1 MHSSCLICINIIII
15 YIFAQTDNNYNVR
28 IIMSLQLFNVLLH
41 CATVPLCMSQA
52 EYGREVY
59 VEALDHTLEGMAMA
73 ALVLQT

>member
-1 MHSSCLICINIIII
+1 MHSSCINIIII
-15 YIFAQTDNNYNVR
+15 YIFAQTDNKYNV

-52 EYGREVY
+52 EYDREVY
-59 VEALDHTLEGMAMA
+59 VEALDHTLEGMAVA